1 MLQVNGRDLGISFD
15 GYHDN
20 FAWGVLSLA
29 AGRSL
34 TLADADSIP
43 GGAVYIDHLDLE
55 GGIGQIADIT
65 GNGMRL
71 YYRLGNPDNSYLGG
85 KTYELAGGGSISPV
99 PEPAGILLSSIV
111 APLLIARR
119 RNSRVCFST
128 PRRRA

>member
-1 MLQVNGRDLGISFD
+1 MQVKLVPCVKE
-15 GYHDN
+15 
-20 FAWGVLSLA
+20 A
-29 AGRSL
+29 RSL
-34 TLADADSIP
+34 GRRLYGIVPARIADADSIP
-43 GGAVYIDHLDLE
+43 GGAVYVDHLDLE